1 MPVSP
6 ADFYAYS
13 QATGVQVPDS
23 PEERAQ
29 LAPQVLQFRRN
40 QLKQPQEQGIDPMSM
55 GVGIGLALAGA
66 GAGALALRGRNRI
79 PKSTKTTGQSGVKV
93 EDLSRVA
100 NVGKSKEPTR
110 QDVYQQVASK
120 PVEDLPPV
128 TRPQGGA
135 ETELIVD
142 TQTGEVFRSGG
153 GRPYADVMTGADLAA
168 QVDEVAQNISQ
179 NALTDFQKRQ
189 APALSDQQINAAGSG
204 EDQMT
209 GRVRQQLQRNEDL
222 NLMQIDALE
231 DVNQQVAP
239 ASSDAPITQAA
250 AQTVDGVPVDQ
261 AEGFIGPITAQET
274 LDLAKQDMIQRRQ
287 SLVEQGFQPGTVK
300 FERALAQSFRTT
312 ANVQPRMTGETM
324 QKTTL
329 PAGPIR
335 QTVQE
340 VSASEYL
347 PEYSV
352 ENIGPEAKIT
362 QTAMGTA
369 IRGASPVIEQQPPIT
384 RERQV
389 FGTADVNVPGAPN
402 EMMSDRP
409 ARESALSQILIEPQI
424 RQDPYAVTLEE
435 GGGPAGIGVYGI
447 ESSYVPGAQS
457 KSTGM
462 YSAASQRKPTDVPYK
477 EKKQGFA
484 ALDAQQLQNF
494 IANAP
499 EGRVREAGIKEQQR
513 RQTTKQSLG
522 VSEAMR
528 RARIEGRDPQA
539 VLRGMGFGV

>member
-13 QATGVQVPDS
+13 QATGMQVPDS

-231 DVNQQVAP
+231 DVNQQIAP

-250 AQTVDGVPVDQ
+250 AQTVDGIPVDQ